1 MCMQIKYVVFYLILL
16 SFVFFTFLISCSVPV
31 PYNSDRLKV
40 RTDERWSK
48 LIKANKS
55 ETRIMWTDLVQ
66 KMNRSDAKVV

>member
-1 MCMQIKYVVFYLILL
+1 MLFLFDIAELC
-16 SFVFFTFLISCSVPV
+16 FFTFLISCSVPV

-48 LIKANKS
+48 LIKAIKS

-66 KMNRSDAKVV
+66 KMNRSDAKVI